1 MKRIPNLF
9 KRLLKYVQ
17 GDFKKKPGKTDARPF
32 AKQEKKA
39 IPYGIGS
46 YELMR
51 EEDYYYV
58 DKTGYLREIEKA
70 SPYLFF
76 IRPRRFG
83 KTLFISM
90 METYYDIY
98 KKDRFGQYFEGTDI
112 FENPTPRR
120 NSYLILIFNFSAVSP
135 SVDQVEESFLSHVKD
150 VVDYFVSKYK
160 SLLNVDAKETIKE
173 LKNKKNSTDIL
184 NHLLTLCRIA
194 AQKVYVII
202 DEYDN
207 FANTVLSTAGKTD
220 YEKLT
225 HGEGFF
231 KSFFNAVKTGTSS
244 SDTPITRLFMTGVS
258 PITLDDVTSGFNIG
272 ENISTDS
279 AFNEIMGFREQE
291 VTEMIEYYRSRG
303 EILHDTDYLMDVM
316 SRWYNHYRF
325 SKESDSTVFNP
336 TLVLHFLKEY
346 FKNHKMPDELF
357 DRNVRM
363 DYWKLKHLIMIDK
376 KGTRKTNGNFSKLKS
391 VIEDGFVSSKL
402 EKAFPLKTLE
412 NPENFS
418 SLLFYFGLLTI
429 KEVDKGDKVKLVI
442 PNEAIKKLFY
452 EYITEVYT
460 ETNVFRVDLDKYS
473 KLMEGMAYNG
483 EWRPLFDYITRLM
496 AEAMGLRDLI
506 TAEKSIQGFLSAYL
520 GLTNLYEI
528 NSEKELNKGYADLVM
543 EPFIAK
549 YEGLKYSYL
558 IEIKYMKPSENKN
571 KEKMHRLK
579 TEAENQLKQYSLDE
593 KFRKHIRGTTLIK
606 LILVFSGHQLIY
618 IGEADAG

>member
-1 MKRIPNLF
+1 MKRIPILF
-9 KRLLKYVQ
+9 KKLLKYFRGIFKRKPAKADVQ
-17 GDFKKKPGKTDARPF
+17 PF
-32 AKQEKKA
+32 AKTEKKA

-51 EEDYYYV
+51 EGDYYYV
-58 DKTGYLREIEKA
+58 DKTGYLRVIEKA

-98 KKDRFGQYFEGTDI
+98 KRDQFERYFKGTGI
-112 FENPTPRR
+112 FENPTHGRG
-120 NSYLILIFNFSAVSP
+120 SYLILKFDFSAVMP
-135 SVDQVEESFLSHVKD
+135 SVEQVEESFLNHTKD
-150 VVDYFVSKYK
+150 VVEYFVSKYK
-160 SLLNVDAKETIKE
+160 DLLNVDVKETVKE
-173 LKNKKNSTDIL
+173 LKNKRNPTDIL
-184 NHLLTLCRIA
+184 NGLLNLCRIA

-207 FANTVLSTAGKTD
+207 FANTILSTAGKTD

-279 AFNEIMGFREQE
+279 AFTDIMGFREQE
-291 VTEMIEYYRSRG
+291 VTEFIEYYRSRG
-303 EILHDTDYLMDVM
+303 EIRHDTDYLMDVM

-325 SKESDSTVFNP
+325 SKESDIKVFNP

-346 FKNHKMPDELF
+346 FKNYKIPDELF

-363 DYWKLKHLIMIDK
+363 DYWKLRYLIILDK
-376 KGTRKTNGNFSKLKS
+376 KGIPETNGNFSKLKA
-391 VIEDGFVSSKL
+391 VIEDGFVSSKIEKGFPL
-402 EKAFPLKTLE
+402 EKLG

-429 KEVDKGDKVKLVI
+429 DEVDKGDKLKLVI
-442 PNEAIKKLFY
+442 PNETIKKLFY

-460 ETNVFRVDLDKYS
+460 ETRVFRLDVDKYS
-473 KLMEGMAYNG
+473 KLMENMAYNG
-483 EWRPLFDYITRLM
+483 EWGPLFDYITRLM
-496 AEAMGLRDLI
+496 AESMGLRDLI
-506 TAEKSIQGFLSAYL
+506 TAEKSIQGFLNAYL
-520 GLTNLYEI
+520 GLTNFYEI
-528 NSEKELNKGYADLVM
+528 NSEKELNKGYADLVL
-543 EPFIAK
+543 EPFTAK

-558 IEIKYMKPSENKN
+558 IEIKYMKRSETKN
-571 KEKMHRLK
+571 KEKIHRLK
-579 TEAENQLKQYSLDE
+579 VEAEEQLKQYGLDK
-593 KFRKHIRGTTLIK
+593 KFRNRIRGTTLIK
-606 LILVFSGHQLIY
+606 LVLVFSGHQLVY
-618 IGEADAG
+618 IGETDAG